1 VVGSR
6 KQAGE
11 AQTERRSAQRVKLD
25 LWMEEVQGD
34 ETYFLHT
41 GNLSQEGV
49 FFDQAIPHD
58 VGASV
63 NLKFKL
69 PGDDEMIITTGKV
82 VHAGQGSD
90 QNIGMGV
97 HFVELKGKNKKR
109 IHKFFKQL

>member
-11 AQTERRSAQRVKLD
+11 TQTERRSAQRVKLD

-41 GNLSQEGV
+41 GNLSKEGV
-49 FFDQAIPHD
+49 FCDQAITHD
-58 VGASV
+58 VGSRV

-69 PGDDEMIITTGKV
+69 PGDDEMIIITGKV

-97 HFVELKGKNKKR
+97 NFIELKGKNKKC
-109 IHKFFKQL
+109 IHKFFKHL